1 MLPCYHCGETS
12 LPEFNAPL
20 SSENNDLKPF
30 CCLGCQA
37 VAMAIHAGGLGNFY
51 QYREQKG
58 VKPIAAKTF
67 DAFDLASVQEDF
79 VVPVVSPDPQIL
91 LMRAA
96 INVDGISCAACIWLI
111 EKHLQAHAGVV
122 SVSVNASSHQG
133 FIVYDAAIIRLS
145 QIFVALAGI
154 GFKPSPSV
162 EQTLREQWQQ
172 RQRTALLRLGAAGI
186 GMMQAGMVSVA
197 LHAGDIQGIT
207 GDWQNLL
214 RWSSLI
220 MATPVLIYGGYPF
233 FAASWHALKSRYLVM
248 DVPVALALLLAYIA
262 SVIATVTQTGDVYFD
277 SIAMFIFFLLLG
289 RFLEQRLRYKN
300 FLQTG
305 HWQQLIPLAA
315 LKKIDTQTSESVP
328 VKSLKP
334 SDWVWVA
341 AGETFPC
348 DGLVV
353 EGQSSA
359 DESLLT
365 GEAEPQCKRLG
376 SSVVA
381 GSQNIESGLWVE
393 VTALGQK
400 TCLADIERL
409 IVEAAAKRPKQV
421 AFADKM
427 AGFFVA
433 RVLIITL
440 LVALFWFFYDSE
452 RALWVTLSVLVVT
465 CPCALSLATPAALT
479 GALSALRRQGILVT
493 SGLALEKL
501 ETITDVIFDKTGTLT
516 EGRLVIKTVK
526 TLALID
532 ESQVLSLAAALQRVS
547 AHPIA
552 KTFIAYD
559 QKNLAIVNA
568 KNVLNQGVEGFID
581 DCFYRMGQVAYCVDG
596 PVPAYPDVGQWLAL
610 SKNGELIA
618 WLCLEDKLR
627 ESSLSAVQQIRAS
640 NLTAHVLSGDRNE
653 NVFALKNL
661 LGIDEAHGGQTPAA
675 KLAYLQALQ
684 AQGRRVLMV
693 GDGINDVPVLA
704 AADVSIAMGQASEL
718 ARLQADIILL
728 TDDLTHVSY
737 AKNMSSRVIRVI
749 RQNLGWALFYNLL
762 ALPLAAAGWVPPWM
776 AAIGMSTSS
785 LVVVL
790 NALRLSR

>member
-1 MLPCYHCGETS
+1 MLSCYHCGEVS
-12 LPEFNAPL
+12 LPEFSAPL
-20 SSENNDLKPF
+20 SAESNDLKPF
-30 CCLGCQA
+30 CCVGCQA
-37 VAMAIHAGGLGNFY
+37 VAIAIHAGGLGRFY
-51 QYREQKG
+51 QYRAQQG
-58 VKPIAAKTF
+58 TKPTTPKTF
-67 DAFDLASVQEDF
+67 DGFDLSSVQEDF
-79 VVPVVSPDPQIL
+79 VTALPSTDPQRL
-91 LMRAA
+91 LKRAA

-111 EKHLQAHAGVV
+111 EKHLQTLTGIV

-133 FIVYDAAIIRLS
+133 FIVFDAAVIQVS
-145 QIFVALAGI
+145 QIFVALAQI
-154 GFKPSPSV
+154 GFKPSPSI
-162 EQTLREQWQQ
+162 EQNLRDQWQE

-207 GDWQNLL
+207 GEWQNLL
-214 RWSSLI
+214 RWSSLV

-233 FAASWHALKSRYLVM
+233 FAASFHALKSRYLVM
-248 DVPVALALLLAYIA
+248 DVPVALALILAYVA
-262 SVIATVTQTGDVYFD
+262 SFIATLSKTGDVYFD

-305 HWQQLIPLAA
+305 HWQQLIPLTA
-315 LKKIDTQTSESVP
+315 LKKIGLDSSESVP
-328 VKSLKP
+328 VKSLQTG
-334 SDWVWVA
+334 DWVWVA

-365 GEAEPQCKRLG
+365 GEAEPQIKRLG
-376 SSVVA
+376 DSVVA
-381 GSQNIESGLWVE
+381 GSQNIESGLWVK

-433 RVLIITL
+433 RVLVITA
-440 LVALFWFFYDSE
+440 LVALFWFFYDSA

-479 GALSALRRQGILVT
+479 GALSALRRQGVLVT
-493 SGLALEKL
+493 SGIALEKL

-516 EGRLVIKTVK
+516 EGRLVLKTVQPII
-526 TLALID
+526 AMD
-532 ESQVLSLAAALQRVS
+532 ELQILHLVAALQRVS
-547 AHPIA
+547 SHPIA
-552 KTFIAYD
+552 KAFVSYD
-559 QKNLAIVNA
+559 QKNMRVVNP
-568 KNVLNQGVEGFID
+568 KSILSQGVEGSID
-581 DCFYRMGQVAYCVDG
+581 GRFYRMGQVAYCLEG
-596 PVPAYPDVGQWLAL
+596 AQPAYPDVGQWLAL
-610 SKNGELIA
+610 ARDGQLIA

-627 ESSLSAVQQIRAS
+627 DSSLAAVRKIKAS
-640 NLTAHVLSGDRNE
+640 HLKVHLLSGDRNE
-653 NVFALKNL
+653 NVTDLKNT
-661 LGIDEAHGGQTPAA
+661 LGIDEAHGAQTPAD
-675 KLAYLQALQ
+675 KLAYLQKLQ
-684 AQGRRVLMV
+684 AQGCRVLMV

-728 TDDLTHVSY
+728 VDDLNHVLF
-737 AKNMSSRVIRVI
+737 AKTMSSRVIQVI
-749 RQNLGWALFYNLL
+749 RQNLGWALLYNLL
-762 ALPLAAAGWVPPWM
+762 ALPLAVAGLVPPWL
-776 AAIGMSTSS
+776 AAIGMSASS